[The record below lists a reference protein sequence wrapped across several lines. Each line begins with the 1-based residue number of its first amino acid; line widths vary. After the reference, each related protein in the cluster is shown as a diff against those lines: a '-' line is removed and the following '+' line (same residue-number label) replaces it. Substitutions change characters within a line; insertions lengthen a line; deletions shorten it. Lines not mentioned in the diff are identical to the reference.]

1 MSQAMTSPSIESL
14 VTAGGSQAAA
24 VEHSRAV
31 AEVQA
36 AVTVAQKVPRDIGR
50 VTAEMQD
57 TAKRLAVAKNAF
69 YEMPRAGGKV
79 TGSTVHL
86 ARELARIWSNIDYG
100 VRELRRDDAA
110 GESEIQ
116 AFAWDQQTNTRSTRS
131 FIVPHERMVKK
142 QRSKL
147 TDLGDIYLNNQNI
160 GARAVRECIFTILPQ
175 WFTAEA
181 EDLCR
186 QTLEKGE
193 GEPLEKRVDRMLSA
207 FNGLGVTEKMIA
219 DRLGRPRT
227 AWGAGDLRE
236 LQTVHGTLSRGE
248 ATIKELFPE
257 QEQVDKLTG
266 ELTGAPNGSADN
278 G

>member
-1 MSQAMTSPSIESL
+1 MSQAMTSAPSIESL

-79 TGSTVHL
+79 AGSTVHL

-193 GEPLEKRVDRMLSA
+193 GEPIENQVSQMLAA
-207 FNGLGVTEKMIA
+207 FNTLGVTEKMIA

-227 AWGAGDLRE
+227 AWGPGDLRE
-236 LQTVHGTLSRGE
+236 LRTVHGTLSRQE

-257 QEQVDKLTG
+257 QENVDKLTG
-266 ELTGAPNGSADN
+266 ELTGAGA
-278 G
+278 